1 MDEMT
6 SMPFSML
13 ELNYLVSLDLLLEA
27 ELGFF
32 LSSIGPSSGPKG
44 QFVLA
49 CWDPRVRQIKSAW
62 PMRPKKKWNIFIL
75 NFIHVQTLS
84 LGVKSIRIQLGRGFF
99 NIMLTLGGK

>member
-32 LSSIGPSSGPKG
+32 LSSIDRSSRTEGPVCLSMPGP
-44 QFVLA
+44 
-49 CWDPRVRQIKSAW
+49 
-62 PMRPKKKWNIFIL
+62 
-75 NFIHVQTLS
+75 
-84 LGVKSIRIQLGRGFF
+84 
-99 NIMLTLGGK
+99 